1 MSMTV
6 KEKYALKGEYT
17 MAGKWTEYSD
27 EQLLEMLKKTIE
39 DMGMTKYPSRTELQ
53 KHIGDYDIPSPT
65 SYLYRFDCS
74 WQELMNNIGY
84 EYDVKEI
91 YSKVGKNHGV
101 EGGKI
106 GGKIGGRISGVKWR
120 DLPRED
126 IVDIIV
132 QDMRKNNIW
141 TFTEYRN
148 NRTRED
154 TPSVA
159 TLSHKKISWSEIKNE
174 YKARYG

>member
-1 MSMTV
+1 MTV

-84 EYDVKEI
+84 DYDVKEI
-91 YSKVGKNHGV
+91 YSEIGKNHGSK
-101 EGGKI
+101 GGK
-106 GGKIGGRISGVKWR
+106 KKENVKWR
-120 DLPRED
+120 DEPREK
-126 IVDIIV
+126 IIGAIAE
-132 QDMRKNNIW
+132 DMRKNNYE
-141 TFTEYRN
+141 TVTEYRDK
-148 NRTRED
+148 RDRD
-154 TPSVA
+154 KTPSVY
-159 TLSHKKISWSEIKNE
+159 TLSVKQISWSEIKNE

>member
-1 MSMTV
+1 
-6 KEKYALKGEYT
+6 

-74 WQELMNNIGY
+74 WQELMERIDYGY
-84 EYDVKEI
+84 DLEELYSEVNRENAEERMTENTGKKKENVRWRDESRKEI
-91 YSKVGKNHGV
+91 V
-101 EGGKI
+101 EA
-106 GGKIGGRISGVKWR
+106 
-120 DLPRED
+120 
-126 IVDIIV
+126 IIEN
-132 QDMRKNNIW
+132 MRKDHII
-141 TFTEYRN
+141 TFTEYKER
-148 NRTRED
+148 RDRET
-154 TPSVA
+154 TPSAA
-159 TLSHKKISWSEIKNE
+159 TLSRKNIKWSEIKNE

>member
-1 MSMTV
+1 
-6 KEKYALKGEYT
+6 

-84 EYDVKEI
+84 DYDVKEI
-91 YSKVGKNHGV
+91 YSEIGKNHGSK
-101 EGGKI
+101 GGKKKKMLN
-106 GGKIGGRISGVKWR
+106 GVTSLEKKLSEQLQKICEKTTMK
-120 DLPRED
+120 
-126 IVDIIV
+126 
-132 QDMRKNNIW
+132 Q
-141 TFTEYRN
+141 
-148 NRTRED
+148 
-154 TPSVA
+154 
-159 TLSHKKISWSEIKNE
+159 
-174 YKARYG
+174 

>member
-1 MSMTV
+1 MTV
-6 KEKYALKGEYT
+6 KEKHALKGEYT

-84 EYDVKEI
+84 DYDVKEI
-91 YSKVGKNHGV
+91 YSNMNTK
-101 EGGKI
+101 KI
-106 GGKIGGRISGVKWR
+106 GKKKENVKWR
-120 DLPRED
+120 DEPREK
-126 IVDIIV
+126 IIEAIAE
-132 QDMRKNNIW
+132 DMRKNNYE
-141 TFTEYRN
+141 TVTEYRDK
-148 NRTRED
+148 RDRD
-154 TPSVA
+154 KTPSVY
-159 TLSHKKISWSEIKNE
+159 TLSVKQISWSEIKNE

>member
-1 MSMTV
+1 MTV
-6 KEKYALKGEYT
+6 KEKHALKGEYT

-74 WQELMNNIGY
+74 WQELMERIDYG
-84 EYDVKEI
+84 YDVKEI
-91 YSKVGKNHGV
+91 YRNMDTK
-101 EGGKI
+101 KI
-106 GGKIGGRISGVKWR
+106 GKKKENVKWR
-120 DLPRED
+120 DEPREK
-126 IVDIIV
+126 IISAIA
-132 QDMRKNNIW
+132 QDMRKNNYE
-141 TFTEYRN
+141 TVTEYRDK
-148 NRTRED
+148 RDRD
-154 TPSVA
+154 KTPSVY
-159 TLSHKKISWSEIKNE
+159 TLSVKQISWSEIKNE

>member
-74 WQELMNNIGY
+74 WQELMENIGY
-84 EYDVKEI
+84 EYSRKDI
-91 YSKVGKNHGV
+91 YRSMDTK
-101 EGGKI
+101 KI
-106 GGKIGGRISGVKWR
+106 GKKKENVKWR
-120 DLPRED
+120 DEPREK
-126 IVDIIV
+126 IIEV
-132 QDMRKNNIW
+132 VIDEMHRTGISTIK
-141 TFTEYRN
+141 EYR
-148 NRTRED
+148 ED
-154 TPSVA
+154 RDKEQTPSDYVIYSKN
-159 TLSHKKISWSEIKNE
+159 LNWSDIKNA
-174 YKARYG
+174 YKIKYG

>member
-74 WQELMNNIGY
+74 WQELMKNIGY
-84 EYDVKEI
+84 DYDLDELYSEKRKGNVGQIKKE
-91 YSKVGKNHGV
+91 N
-101 EGGKI
+101 
-106 GGKIGGRISGVKWR
+106 VKWR
-120 DLPRED
+120 DEPREK
-126 IVDIIV
+126 IIDV
-132 QDMRKNNIW
+132 AIEEMRDKNIM
-141 TFTEYRN
+141 TFADYQAKRD
-148 NRTRED
+148 REK

-159 TLSHKKISWSEIKNE
+159 TISRKNIKWSEIKNE

>member
-1 MSMTV
+1 
-6 KEKYALKGEYT
+6 

-53 KHIGDYDIPSPT
+53 KHIGNYNIPSPT

-74 WQELMNNIGY
+74 WQELMENIGY

-91 YSKVGKNHGV
+91 YSEIGKNYGSK
-101 EGGKI
+101 GGK
-106 GGKIGGRISGVKWR
+106 KKENVKWR
-120 DLPRED
+120 DEPREK
-126 IVDIIV
+126 IIEAIAE
-132 QDMRKNNIW
+132 DMRKNNYE
-141 TFTEYRN
+141 TVTEYRD
-148 NRTRED
+148 RRD
-154 TPSVA
+154 RDKTPSVY
-159 TLSHKKISWSEIKNE
+159 TLSVKQISWSEIKNE

>member
-91 YSKVGKNHGV
+91 YSEIGKNHGSK
-101 EGGKI
+101 GGK
-106 GGKIGGRISGVKWR
+106 KKENVKWR
-120 DLPRED
+120 DEPREK
-126 IVDIIV
+126 IIGAIAE
-132 QDMRKNNIW
+132 DMRKNNYE
-141 TFTEYRN
+141 TVTEYRDK
-148 NRTRED
+148 RDRD
-154 TPSVA
+154 KTPSVY
-159 TLSHKKISWSEIKNE
+159 TLSVKQISWSEIKNE

>member
-84 EYDVKEI
+84 EYDLEELYSEINKKNAEDRITDNTGRKKEN
-91 YSKVGKNHGV
+91 V
-101 EGGKI
+101 
-106 GGKIGGRISGVKWR
+106 RWR
-120 DLPRED
+120 DESRSE
-126 IVDIIV
+126 IVDAIV
-132 QDMRKNNIW
+132 KNMREYDIF
-141 TFTEYRN
+141 TFTEYKER
-148 NRTRED
+148 RDRKS
-154 TPSVA
+154 TPSAA
-159 TLSHKKISWSEIKNE
+159 TLSRKNIKWSEIKNE

>member
-1 MSMTV
+1 
-6 KEKYALKGEYT
+6 

-74 WQELMNNIGY
+74 WQELMENIGY
-84 EYDVKEI
+84 EYD
-91 YSKVGKNHGV
+91 SKKAISK
-101 EGGKI
+101 GGKT
-106 GGKIGGRISGVKWR
+106 GGKISGVKWR
-120 DLPRED
+120 DESRED
-126 IVDIIV
+126 IIDIIV

-148 NRTRED
+148 GRTRD
-154 TPSVA
+154 KTPSVG
-159 TLSHKKISWSEIKNE
+159 TLSYRKISWSEIKNE

>member
-1 MSMTV
+1 
-6 KEKYALKGEYT
+6 

-74 WQELMNNIGY
+74 WQELLERIEYG
-84 EYDVKEI
+84 YDVKEI
-91 YSKVGKNHGV
+91 YSEVGKNYGV
-101 EGGKI
+101 E

-120 DLPRED
+120 DLSRED
-126 IVDIIV
+126 IIDIIV
-132 QDMRKNNIW
+132 QDMQKNNIW

-148 NRTRED
+148 ERTRD
-154 TPSVA
+154 KTPSVA
-159 TLSHKKISWSEIKNE
+159 TLSHKKISWYEIKNE

>member
-1 MSMTV
+1 MTV

-27 EQLLEMLKKTIE
+27 EQLLEMLKKTIK

-74 WQELMNNIGY
+74 WQELMENIGY
-84 EYDVKEI
+84 EYSRKDI
-91 YSKVGKNHGV
+91 YRSMDTK
-101 EGGKI
+101 KI
-106 GGKIGGRISGVKWR
+106 GKKKENVKWR
-120 DLPRED
+120 DEPREK
-126 IVDIIV
+126 IISAIA
-132 QDMRKNNIW
+132 QDMRKNNYE
-141 TFTEYRN
+141 TVTEYRDK
-148 NRTRED
+148 RDRD
-154 TPSVA
+154 KTPSVY
-159 TLSHKKISWSEIKNE
+159 TLSVKQISWSEIKNE

>member
-1 MSMTV
+1 MTV

-74 WQELMNNIGY
+74 WQELMENIGY
-84 EYDVKEI
+84 EYDLEELYSEKRKGSIGQIKKE
-91 YSKVGKNHGV
+91 N
-101 EGGKI
+101 
-106 GGKIGGRISGVKWR
+106 VKWR
-120 DLPRED
+120 DEPREK
-126 IVDIIV
+126 IIGAIAE
-132 QDMRKNNIW
+132 DMRKNNYE
-141 TFTEYRN
+141 TVTEYQNKRN
-148 NRTRED
+148 KD
-154 TPSVA
+154 KTPSVY
-159 TLSHKKISWSEIKNE
+159 TLSVKQISWSEIKSE

>member
-1 MSMTV
+1 
-6 KEKYALKGEYT
+6 

-84 EYDVKEI
+84 DYDVKEI
-91 YSKVGKNHGV
+91 YSEIGKNHGSK
-101 EGGKI
+101 GGK
-106 GGKIGGRISGVKWR
+106 KKENVKWR
-120 DLPRED
+120 DELREK
-126 IVDIIV
+126 IIGAIAE
-132 QDMRKNNIW
+132 DMRKNNYE
-141 TFTEYRN
+141 TVTEYRDK
-148 NRTRED
+148 RDRD
-154 TPSVA
+154 KTPSVY
-159 TLSHKKISWSEIKNE
+159 TLSVKQISWSEIKNE

>member
-39 DMGMTKYPSRTELQ
+39 DMGMTKYPSQTKLQ

-74 WQELMNNIGY
+74 WQELMEKINYG
-84 EYDVKEI
+84 YDVKEL
-91 YSKVGKNHGV
+91 YSNHGKKY
-101 EGGKI
+101 GK
-106 GGKIGGRISGVKWR
+106 KKENVKWR
-120 DLPRED
+120 DEPIEE
-126 IVDIIV
+126 IIDV
-132 QDMRKNNIW
+132 VIDEMHRTGISTIK
-141 TFTEYRN
+141 EYREK
-148 NRTRED
+148 RD
-154 TPSVA
+154 KDSTPSDRTFYAKGVNWNDIKNA
-159 TLSHKKISWSEIKNE
+159 YEIK
-174 YKARYG
+174 YG

>member
-1 MSMTV
+1 MTV

-74 WQELMNNIGY
+74 WQELMKNIGY
-84 EYDVKEI
+84 DYDLDELYSEKRKGNVGQIKKE
-91 YSKVGKNHGV
+91 N
-101 EGGKI
+101 
-106 GGKIGGRISGVKWR
+106 VKWR
-120 DLPRED
+120 DEPREK
-126 IVDIIV
+126 IIDV
-132 QDMRKNNIW
+132 AIEEMRDKNIM
-141 TFTEYRN
+141 TFADYQAKRD
-148 NRTRED
+148 REK

-159 TLSHKKISWSEIKNE
+159 TISRKNIKWSEIKNE

>member
-1 MSMTV
+1 
-6 KEKYALKGEYT
+6 

-53 KHIGDYDIPSPT
+53 KHIGDYNIPSPT

-91 YSKVGKNHGV
+91 YSKVGKNHGSK
-101 EGGKI
+101 GGK
-106 GGKIGGRISGVKWR
+106 KKENVKWR
-120 DLPRED
+120 DEPIEE
-126 IVDIIV
+126 IIDV
-132 QDMRKNNIW
+132 VIDEMHRTGISTIK
-141 TFTEYRN
+141 EYREK
-148 NRTRED
+148 RD
-154 TPSVA
+154 KDSTPSDRTFYAKGVNWNDIKNA
-159 TLSHKKISWSEIKNE
+159 YEIK
-174 YKARYG
+174 YG

>member
-84 EYDVKEI
+84 DYDVKEI
-91 YSKVGKNHGV
+91 YSEIGKNHGSK
-101 EGGKI
+101 GGK
-106 GGKIGGRISGVKWR
+106 KKENVKWR
-120 DLPRED
+120 DEPREK
-126 IVDIIV
+126 IIGAIAE
-132 QDMRKNNIW
+132 DMRKNNYE
-141 TFTEYRN
+141 TVTEYRDK
-148 NRTRED
+148 RDRD
-154 TPSVA
+154 KTPSVY
-159 TLSHKKISWSEIKNE
+159 TLSVKQISWSEIKNE

>member
-1 MSMTV
+1 MTV

-53 KHIGDYDIPSPT
+53 KHIGDYDIPT
-65 SYLYRFDCS
+65 AVTYMNKFDCT
-74 WQELMNNIGY
+74 WQELMGKIGY
-84 EYDVKEI
+84 EYDLDELREEKGRKGGVKKE
-91 YSKVGKNHGV
+91 N
-101 EGGKI
+101 
-106 GGKIGGRISGVKWR
+106 VKWR
-120 DLPRED
+120 DESRED
-126 IVDIIV
+126 IIDIIV

-148 NRTRED
+148 GRTRD
-154 TPSVA
+154 KTPSVG
-159 TLSHKKISWSEIKNE
+159 TLSYRKISWSEVKNE

>member
-1 MSMTV
+1 MTV

-84 EYDVKEI
+84 EYDLEELYSEINKKNAEDRITDNTGRKKEN
-91 YSKVGKNHGV
+91 V
-101 EGGKI
+101 
-106 GGKIGGRISGVKWR
+106 RWR
-120 DLPRED
+120 DESRSE
-126 IVDIIV
+126 IVDAIV
-132 QDMRKNNIW
+132 KNMREYDIF
-141 TFTEYRN
+141 TFTEYKER
-148 NRTRED
+148 RDRKS
-154 TPSVA
+154 TPSAA
-159 TLSHKKISWSEIKNE
+159 TLSRKNIKWSEIKNE

>member
-84 EYDVKEI
+84 EYDLDELYSEKRKGNIGQIKKE
-91 YSKVGKNHGV
+91 N
-101 EGGKI
+101 
-106 GGKIGGRISGVKWR
+106 VKWR
-120 DLPRED
+120 DEPREK
-126 IVDIIV
+126 IIGAIAE
-132 QDMRKNNIW
+132 DMRKNNYE
-141 TFTEYRN
+141 TVTEYRDK
-148 NRTRED
+148 RDRD
-154 TPSVA
+154 KTPSVY
-159 TLSHKKISWSEIKNE
+159 TLSVKQISWSEIKNE

>member
-6 KEKYALKGEYT
+6 KEKHALKGEYT

-84 EYDVKEI
+84 DYDVKEI
-91 YSKVGKNHGV
+91 YSEIGKNHGSK
-101 EGGKI
+101 GGK
-106 GGKIGGRISGVKWR
+106 KKENVKWR
-120 DLPRED
+120 DESREK
-126 IVDIIV
+126 IIDV
-132 QDMRKNNIW
+132 AIAEMREKNIEKRA
-141 TFTEYRN
+141 EYQEKRD
-148 NRTRED
+148 RD
-154 TPSVA
+154 KTPSVA
-159 TLSHKKISWSEIKNE
+159 TLSRKNIKWSEIKNE